1 MKYRAL
7 ANLIKSMLLG
17 IWGLGNGGVAVRMAQ

>member
-7 ANLIKSMLLG
+7 ANLIKNISLG
-17 IWGLGNGGVAVRMAQ
+17 TWGLANGGVAARMAQ